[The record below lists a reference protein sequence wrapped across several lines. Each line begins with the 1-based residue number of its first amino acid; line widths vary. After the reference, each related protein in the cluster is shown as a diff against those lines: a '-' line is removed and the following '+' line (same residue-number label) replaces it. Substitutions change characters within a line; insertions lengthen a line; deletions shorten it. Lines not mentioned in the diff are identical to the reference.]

1 MASLPPVKRLL
12 VAVVLSVLASS
23 CGQPATTEPVVVP
36 YGEPGVD
43 GQFTF
48 EVSGFECGIGT
59 AGEGI
64 ITTEARGTFCFLDL
78 VVTNTG
84 QEGRR
89 FFSAAQRLL
98 DDQERKLEP
107 SVEATLLVNADEMNE
122 ELNPGLSLEVTV
134 VFDVDETSVIDR
146 AMLHDSPLS
155 GGVTVALV
163 P

>member
-1 MASLPPVKRLL
+1 MASLLRMKRLPVIVVMSLL
-12 VAVVLSVLASS
+12 VWS
-23 CGQPATTEPVVVP
+23 CGQAATKEPVIVP
-36 YGEPGVD
+36 YGEQAVD

-48 EVSGFECGIGT
+48 EVSGFECGIDS
-59 AGEGI
+59 AGEGFI
-64 ITTEARGTFCFLDL
+64 KTEARGTFCFLDL
-78 VVTNTG
+78 LITNTG
-84 QEGRR
+84 VEGRR

-98 DDQERKLEP
+98 DDQDRKLEP

-134 VFDVDETSVIDR
+134 VFDVDAAATIDS
-146 AMLHDSPLS
+146 ATLHDGPLS

>member
-1 MASLPPVKRLL
+1 MASLLTMKRLL
-12 VAVVLSVLASS
+12 VVAALSVLASS
-23 CGQPATTEPVVVP
+23 CGQPAPTEPVVVP
-36 YGEPGVD
+36 YGQPAMD

-48 EVSGFECGIGT
+48 EVAGFECGIDT

-64 ITTEARGTFCFLDL
+64 ITTDARGTFCFLDL
-78 VVTNTG
+78 LVTNTG
-84 QEGRR
+84 EEGRR

-98 DDQERKLEP
+98 DDQDRKLEP

-134 VFDVDETSVIDR
+134 VFDVDETTVIDR